1 MAKLPSPGYFV
12 YLQMQGRLT
21 MHFWT
26 KVLIAG
32 LILCPWHLAP
42 AIGDDVKQV
51 SVTGTQFAYIE
62 AGQGDPVVLVH
73 GGLQDYRFW
82 NAHLPVFAKNYRVIA
97 YSRQNHF
104 PNATSRDGLPDAAAD
119 VHGEDLAAILAGLG
133 IKQAHIV
140 AHSAGAHAAL
150 FFASNHPEMVKTL
163 IINEPPA
170 TGLLAGA
177 PGGAE
182 ILKEWNVRFASTR
195 DAFRKGE
202 IDAGLQLFAEAVGGP
217 GTYDRRSESDRK
229 MMSDNALSSVADVTS
244 TRPRPV
250 FTCDMAKRISTP
262 TLVTNGE
269 RSPEFFQRIV
279 DELERCLP
287 QRTRVKIPASSHTV
301 PGEAPDAYHEAV
313 LSFIAS
319 H

>member
-1 MAKLPSPGYFV
+1 MYF
-12 YLQMQGRLT
+12 GIKALT
-21 MHFWT
+21 G
-26 KVLIAG
+26 G
-32 LILCPWHLAP
+32 LILCCWHLAP
-42 AIGDDVKQV
+42 AVGADVKLV
-51 SVTGTQFAYIE
+51 SAAGAQFAYIE
-62 AGQGDPVVLVH
+62 AGQGDPLVLVH

-104 PNATSRDGLPDAAAD
+104 PNATNRDGLPDAAAD
-119 VHGEDLAAILAGLG
+119 VHAEDLAAILGELG
-133 IKQAHIV
+133 VKRAHIV

-150 FFASNHPEMVKTL
+150 FFAFNHPEMVQTL

-195 DAFRKGE
+195 EAFRKGE
-202 IDAGLQLFAEAVGGP
+202 IDVGLRLFAEAVGGP

-229 MMSDNALSSVADVTS
+229 MMSDNALSSVADVIS

-250 FTCDMAKRISTP
+250 FTCQMAKRISAP

-269 RSPEFFQRIV
+269 HSPEFFQRIV
-279 DELERCLP
+279 DELEGCLP
-287 QRTRVKIPASSHTV
+287 QRTRVKIPGSSHTV
-301 PGEAPDAYHEAV
+301 PGEAPHTYDEAV
-313 LSFIAS
+313 LAFIAR

>member
-1 MAKLPSPGYFV
+1 MRFGIRA
-12 YLQMQGRLT
+12 
-21 MHFWT
+21 
-26 KVLIAG
+26 LIAG
-32 LILCPWHLAP
+32 LVLCPWHLAT
-42 AIGDDVKQV
+42 AIGADVKQV
-51 SVTGTQFAYIE
+51 SVNGAQFAYIE

-82 NAHLPVFAKNYRVIA
+82 NAHLPVFAKSYRTIA

-104 PNATSRDGLPDAAAD
+104 PNVTSGDGLPDAAAD

-133 IKQAHIV
+133 VKRAHIV

-150 FFASNHPEMVKTL
+150 FFAFNHPEMVQTL

-170 TGLLAGA
+170 TGLLAGT

-182 ILKEWNVRFASTR
+182 VLKEWNVRFASTR
-195 DAFRKGE
+195 EAFRKGE
-202 IDAGLQLFAEAVGGP
+202 IDAGLRLFAEAVGGP
-217 GTYDRRSESDRK
+217 GTYDRRPESDRK
-229 MMSDNALSSVADVTS
+229 MMSDNALSSVADVIA

-250 FTCDMAKRISTP
+250 FTCDMAKRILAP

-269 RSPEFFQRIV
+269 RTPEFFQRIV

-287 QRTRVKIPASSHTV
+287 QRTRVKIPGSSHTV
-301 PGEAPDAYHEAV
+301 PGEAPNAYDEVV
-313 LSFIAS
+313 LAFIAS

>member
-1 MAKLPSPGYFV
+1 
-12 YLQMQGRLT
+12 
-21 MHFWT
+21 MHFGIKALT
-26 KVLIAG
+26 AG
-32 LILCPWHLAP
+32 LTLCFLHLTP
-42 AIGDDVKQV
+42 AIGADVKQV
-51 SVTGTQFAYIE
+51 SANGTQFAYIE

-82 NAHLPVFAKNYRVIA
+82 NVHLPVFAKSYRVIA

-119 VHGEDLAAILAGLG
+119 VHGEDLAAILTELG
-133 IKQAHIV
+133 IKRARIV

-150 FFASNHPEMVKTL
+150 FFASNHPEMVQTL

-170 TGLLAGA
+170 TGLLAGT

-182 ILKEWNVRFASTR
+182 VLKEWNVRFASTR
-195 DAFRKGE
+195 EAFKKGE
-202 IDAGLQLFAEAVGGP
+202 VETGLRLFAEGVGGP
-217 GTYDRRSESDRK
+217 GTYDRRSESERK
-229 MMSDNALSSVADVTS
+229 MMSDNALSAVADVIS
-244 TRPRPV
+244 SRPRPV
-250 FTCDMAKRISTP
+250 FTCDMAKRISAP

-269 RSPEFFQRIV
+269 HSPEFFQRIV

-287 QRTRVKIPASSHTV
+287 QRTRVKIPDSSHTV
-301 PGEAPDAYHEAV
+301 PGEAPHAYDEAV
-313 LSFIAS
+313 LAFIAN

>member
-1 MAKLPSPGYFV
+1 
-12 YLQMQGRLT
+12 
-21 MHFWT
+21 MHFGIRA
-26 KVLIAG
+26 LIAG

-42 AIGDDVKQV
+42 AIADDVKQV
-51 SVTGTQFAYIE
+51 SVAGTQFAYIE
-62 AGQGDPVVLVH
+62 AGHGDPVVLVH

-82 NAHLPVFAKNYRVIA
+82 DPHLPVFAKKYRVIA

-104 PNATSRDGLPDAAAD
+104 PNATNRDGLPDAAAD
-119 VHGEDLAAILAGLG
+119 LHGADLAAILAGLG
-133 IKQAHIV
+133 VKRAHIV

-150 FFASNHPEMVKTL
+150 FFAFNHPEMVQTL

-177 PGGAE
+177 PGGAD

-195 DAFRKGE
+195 DAFRNGE
-202 IDAGLQLFAEAVGGP
+202 IDAGLRLFAEAVGGP

-229 MMSDNALSSVADVTS
+229 MMSDNALSSVADVTT

-250 FTCDMAKRISTP
+250 FTCDMAKRISAP

-269 RSPEFFQRIV
+269 RSPEFFRRIV

-287 QRTRVKIPASSHTV
+287 QRTRVTIPDSSHTV
-301 PGEAPDAYHEAV
+301 PGEAPHAYDDAVVA
-313 LSFIAS
+313 FIAS